1 MENTV
6 EEAKTL
12 PPRVA
17 HVKVGEKDVYLVGT
31 AHISKE
37 SVEDVPYDGRAGSAG
52 VDLHRVVQ
60 GPPPGDDP
68 GR

>member
-12 PPRVA
+12 PPRVTY
-17 HVKVGEKDVYLVGT
+17 VKVGDKDVYLVGT

-37 SVEDVPYDGRAGSAG
+37 SV
-52 VDLHRVVQ
+52 
-60 GPPPGDDP
+60 
-68 GR
+68 